1 MELLQECVGKRAIPT
16 RPYAELAHKKRALF
30 NHSRILVLKGMD
42 SKCAYDIS
50 DFASVNGSF
59 RGGEN
64 GFCVGKISRYQKEEG
79 EIGRI
84 TRKAFGELNCDRSH
98 PNGSESPTAPIY
110 ACHSPRSN
118 HFNGQGATDVTQS
131 GKIKLLCSFGGKIL
145 PRPIDG
151 KLRYVGGMTRI
162 ISIQD
167 CLSWEELVRRTSYIC
182 NQPHSIKYQLPNEE
196 LDALISI
203 SSDEDL
209 QNMIEEYHGLRKLGS
224 KRLRIFLIPNDESE
238 SASSLDAITNQQSNP
253 NYQYMVAV
261 NGTVDPAHRK
271 IFRRQ
276 CPPGEGSQPGP
287 NLDPNSSFH
296 KYCPTSVIPDRIM
309 SYNNN
314 LSNADRNQTS
324 GFAIGTQKKSL
335 QVTQK
340 MVPSSLAIRSNIEH
354 PQTLDKVTSDIAE
367 CFGFSGK
374 VIRRGDISKEDM
386 LMGSTKLP
394 SPIVY
399 VDSVLCSNLLGENLH
414 AMSDIPANDVAR
426 REVPLIDDEYTYPN
440 LNADKV
446 VLQGSVHKNSMVG
459 DVIADSESKDSTA
472 DVRDRDESL
481 KNAVKAEIEA
491 NIYGLQVIKSA
502 DLEELRV
509 LGSGTFGSVY
519 HGKWRGT
526 DVAIKRIK
534 RSCFS
539 EKPSKQDRKTKDF
552 WREAQI
558 LSNLHHPNVVA
569 FYGVVPDGTRGTLA
583 TVTEYMVNGSLR
595 NVLIKKDRSL
605 DCRKKIIISMD
616 AAFGMEYL
624 HSKNIVHFDL
634 KCDNLL
640 VNLKDLQR
648 PICKVA
654 DFGLSRVKRN
664 TLVSGG
670 VRGTLPWM
678 APELLNG
685 NNTHVSEKVDVY
697 SFGILMWEI
706 LTEEEPYAHMHCGAI
721 IGGIV
726 QNTLRPP
733 IPEHCDPDWRKLME
747 QCWSHDPKSRPSFT
761 EIANRLQSMST
772 LLSAPGI

>member
-16 RPYAELAHKKRALF
+16 RPNAALAHKKRALF
-30 NHSRILVLKGMD
+30 NQNQNHQLGYHDHHSRILVLKGMD
-42 SKCAYDIS
+42 SKCASDIS

-64 GFCVGKISRYQKEEG
+64 GSCAGKISRYQKEEG
-79 EIGRI
+79 EIRRI

-98 PNGSESPTAPIY
+98 PNGSESPTTPIY
-110 ACHSPRSN
+110 TCHSPSSN
-118 HFNGQGATDVTQS
+118 HFNVQGSTDVTQS

-151 KLRYVGGMTRI
+151 KLRYVGGVTRI

-209 QNMIEEYHGLRKLGS
+209 QNMIEEYHGLGKLDS
-224 KRLRIFLIPNDESE
+224 QRLRIFLIPNDESG
-238 SASSLDAITNQQSNP
+238 SASSLDSITNQQSNP

-261 NGTVDPAHRK
+261 NGTVDPSHRK
-271 IFRRQ
+271 ISRRR
-276 CPPGEGSQPGP
+276 CLPNEGSQPGP
-287 NLDPNSSFH
+287 NLDSNPTFH
-296 KYCPTSVIPDRIM
+296 KYCPTSVIPNRIM
-309 SYNNN
+309 RYNNK
-314 LSNADRNQTS
+314 LSNADCNQTS
-324 GFAIGTQKKSL
+324 GFAIGTHKKNL
-335 QVTQK
+335 QVARK
-340 MVPSSLAIRSNIEH
+340 LVPSSLATKSN
-354 PQTLDKVTSDIAE
+354 
-367 CFGFSGK
+367 
-374 VIRRGDISKEDM
+374 ISKEDM

-394 SPIVY
+394 LPVVH
-399 VDSVLCSNLLGENLH
+399 VDSLLCSNLLSEDLR
-414 AMSDIPANDVAR
+414 AMPAIPGNTVTM
-426 REVPLIDDEYTYPN
+426 REVPLTN
-440 LNADKV
+440 LNDEKV
-446 VLQGSVHKNSMVG
+446 VLQGYVHKNSIVEG
-459 DVIADSESKDSTA
+459 VIADSEAEVSTA
-472 DVRDRDESL
+472 DGRVRDESF

-491 NIYGLQVIKSA
+491 NIYGLQVIKNA

-534 RSCFS
+534 GSCFS
-539 EKPSKQDRKTKDF
+539 EKSSVQDRKTKNF

-605 DCRKKIIISMD
+605 DCRKKIIIAMD

-624 HSKNIVHFDL
+624 HSRNIVHFDL

-640 VNLKDLQR
+640 VNLKDPQR

-685 NNTHVSEKVDVY
+685 NSTHVSEKVDVF

-706 LTEEEPYAHMHCGAI
+706 LTEEEPYANMHCGAI
-721 IGGIV
+721 IGGMV
-726 QNTLRPP
+726 KNALRPP
-733 IPEHCDPDWRKLME
+733 IPEHCDPNWRELME
-747 QCWSHDPKSRPSFT
+747 QCWSHDPKFRPSFT
-761 EIANRLQSMST
+761 EIANRLQSMSK